1 MPKVNSFAPELI
13 EFFRQASVQT
23 IRVPMQTVAV
33 ATALRSRLHKL
44 RVAMRKENHH
54 DLPLA
59 EGVQVRIITDKAEED
74 CDVTLV
80 GEPADNNYLKSLRE
94 AGIVIVTPKFTNIKE
109 GEAVPQPQAESPSSA
124 EGALARMVSNTKP
137 PTSTE

>member
-1 MPKVNSFAPELI
+1 MPKVSGFAPELI

-59 EGVQVRIITDKAEED
+59 EGVQVRIVTDKAEED
-74 CDVTLV
+74 CDVTLI
-80 GEPADNNYLKSLRE
+80 GEHADNNYLKSLRE
-94 AGIVIVTPKFTNIKE
+94 AGITIVTPKFTNIKE
-109 GEAVPQPQAESPSSA
+109 GEPIPQASKEPSSA
-124 EGALARMVSNTKP
+124 EDALARMVANTKP
-137 PTSTE
+137 PTFAE